1 MEKILVDSV
10 GPGGRAMVLAE
21 VKEEPEVKAEQPKK
35 PARKKKTDSGV
46 E

>member
-10 GPGGRAMVLAE
+10 GPGGREMIPVE
-21 VKEEPEVKAEQPKK
+21 VEEEPEVKAEQPKK
-35 PARKKKTDSGV
+35 SARKKKTDSGV